1 MRNREGGFSSA
12 LVATRKI
19 DMSLIQRIASRFV
32 ADLAI
37 DLGTSNTVIFSRDQG
52 IVVDEPSIAA
62 VDQRTGHFVAFGR
75 EAKAMLGR
83 TPDGIIT
90 ISPIK
95 DGVIA
100 NFKVAECL
108 LRHLIEKAIGS
119 SRYRR
124 CRMILSVPSVI
135 TPVEKRAVVDS
146 ALRACSAEVYLVDQA
161 MAAAIGADLR
171 VIEPRGSMVVDI
183 GGGTT
188 DIAVISL
195 SGLVCSQTVRIA
207 GNAMDAAIKDYVRKN
222 FNLIIG
228 ENTAE
233 QFKIHMGADALWSQ
247 ATFVAINGRARIE
260 GLPATANISGSD
272 LIAAIEEPVNTIVA
286 GVRATLERVPPELSG
301 DIADRGITLTG
312 GGALTPDIGRRIE
325 KETKIRT
332 HLAEAPLKS
341 VVVGGGALLRQKRLL
356 ERVTL
361 NW

>member
-1 MRNREGGFSSA
+1 M
-12 LVATRKI
+12 ATRNTN
-19 DMSLIQRIASRFV
+19 MSFIQRIASRFV

-37 DLGTSNTVIFSRDQG
+37 DLGTSNTVIFLRDQG

-62 VDQRTGHFVAFGR
+62 IDQRTGHFVAFGR

-108 LRHLIEKAIGS
+108 LRHFIEKAIGS

-124 CRMILSVPSVI
+124 CRMILGVPSVI
-135 TPVEKRAVVDS
+135 TPVEKRAVVDC
-146 ALRACSAEVYLVDQA
+146 ATRACGAEVYLVDQA
-161 MAAAIGADLR
+161 LAAAIGADLP
-171 VIEPRGSMVVDI
+171 VIEAKGSMVVDI

-195 SGLVCSQTVRIA
+195 SGLVCSQTVRLA
-207 GNAMDAAIKDYVRKN
+207 GNAMDAAIKDYVRKR
-222 FNLIIG
+222 FDLIIG

-233 QFKIHMGADALWSQ
+233 QFKIHMGTDALRAQ
-247 ATFVAINGRARIE
+247 ATPVAVNGRARIE
-260 GLPATANISGSD
+260 GLPATASISGSD
-272 LIAAIEEPVNTIVA
+272 LATAIEESITTIVA
-286 GVRATLERVPPELSG
+286 GVRATLERIPPELSG
-301 DIADRGITLTG
+301 DIADHGITLTG
-312 GGALTPDIGRRIE
+312 GGALLPDIGRRIE
-325 KETKIRT
+325 KETRIRT
-332 HLAEAPLKS
+332 QLAENPLKS
-341 VVVGGGALLRQKRLL
+341 VVVGGGALLREKRLL
-356 ERVTL
+356 ERVML